1 MDIRIDDG
9 CFVSRI
15 YDKKRDFNFDILGL
29 PSFNSNVPI
38 NMTYGVMCSQFCR
51 FALVCQHVE
60 DFIFNCQ
67 LFINKLQENGYP
79 IHILRKYVQKFS
91 YNKMLTLSKYN
102 INLHL
107 ANSIF

>member
-9 CFVSRI
+9 RFVSRI
-15 YDKKRDFNFDILGL
+15 YDKRRDFNFDILGL

-67 LFINKLQENGYP
+67 LFINKLQEKGYR
-79 IHILRKYVQKFS
+79 IHIFKKYVQKFS